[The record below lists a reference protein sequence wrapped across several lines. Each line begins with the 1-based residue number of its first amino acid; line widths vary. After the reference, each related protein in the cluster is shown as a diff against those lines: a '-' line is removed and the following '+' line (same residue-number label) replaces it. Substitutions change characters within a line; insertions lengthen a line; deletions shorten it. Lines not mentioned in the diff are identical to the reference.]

1 MLVLTRRTGE
11 RVLIGDDIEVTVLEV
26 KGDSV
31 RLGIQ
36 APRETRIQRAEIVAA
51 VENENRSAAQA
62 GADQQQALLAA
73 LAGRRTAAK
82 TPAPEGAPAAAH
94 DETAAPE

>member
-1 MLVLTRRTGE
+1 MLVLTRRIGE
-11 RVLIGDDIEVTVLEV
+11 RVLIGDDIELTVVEI

-51 VENENRSAAQA
+51 VETENRAAVDA
-62 GADQQQALLAA
+62 APGAQDALLRAFGGLRENA
-73 LAGRRTAAK
+73 S
-82 TPAPEGAPAAAH
+82 PADPV
-94 DETAAPE
+94 D

>member
-1 MLVLTRRTGE
+1 MLVLTRRIGE
-11 RVLIGDDIEVTVLEV
+11 RVLIGDDIELTVLEV

-51 VENENRSAAQA
+51 VESENRSAAQTA
-62 GADQQQALLAA
+62 PDVQQALLQA
-73 LAGRRTAAK
+73 LSARQR
-82 TPAPEGAPAAAH
+82 PSSPEAPAEQA
-94 DETAAPE
+94 

>member
-1 MLVLTRRTGE
+1 MLTRRIGE

-51 VENENRSAAQA
+51 VETENRSAAQA
-62 GADQQQALLAA
+62 TAEEQAALLEA
-73 LAGRRTAAK
+73 LAGRR
-82 TPAPEGAPAAAH
+82 AAAG
-94 DETAAPE
+94 PEQAND

>member
-1 MLVLTRRTGE
+1 VLVLTRRIGE
-11 RVLIGDDIEVTVLEV
+11 RVLIGDDIELTVLEV

-51 VENENRSAAQA
+51 VEDENRSAAQSSA
-62 GADQQQALLAA
+62 EQQAALLRA
-73 LAGRRTAAK
+73 LAGRQGS
-82 TPAPEGAPAAAH
+82 PAPGE
-94 DETAAPE
+94 

>member
-1 MLVLTRRTGE
+1 M
-11 RVLIGDDIEVTVLEV
+11 LIGDDIELTVLEV

-51 VENENRSAAQA
+51 VESENRSAAQSS
-62 GADQQQALLAA
+62 ADQQAALLQALT
-73 LAGRRTAAK
+73 GRRG
-82 TPAPEGAPAAAH
+82 TPASGE
-94 DETAAPE
+94 

>member
-1 MLVLTRRTGE
+1 M
-11 RVLIGDDIEVTVLEV
+11 LIGDDIELTIVEI

-51 VENENRSAAQA
+51 VESENRAAVQSPA
-62 GADQQQALLAA
+62 ATQDALQRA
-73 LAGRRTAAK
+73 LNGRRD
-82 TPAPEGAPAAAH
+82 PAAPA
-94 DETAAPE
+94 D

>member
-1 MLVLTRRTGE
+1 MLVLTRRVGE

-51 VENENRSAAQA
+51 VESENVSAAHA
-62 GADQQQALLAA
+62 PADEGQALLNA
-73 LAGRRTAAK
+73 LVRRQGSAPTA
-82 TPAPEGAPAAAH
+82 
-94 DETAAPE
+94 DEE